1 MSHPTRPTGEGP
13 DEARARWRATLRAKA
28 LGAAPERRASFE
40 TSSGIEVRDVYTA
53 ADTAG
58 LDEGRDLGLP
68 GEFPFTRGV
77 QPTMYRSRFW
87 TMRQYAGFA
96 TAEETNR
103 RFRYLLDQGQTG
115 LSVAFDLP
123 TQMGYDS
130 DARDAEGEVGRV
142 GVPISS
148 LVDMGVLLDGL
159 PLGEV
164 STSMTIN
171 ATAPILLALYVAAA
185 EAQGVPRERISGTTQ
200 NDILKEYIARG
211 TYIFPPRPSM
221 RLVTDVFEFCAGE
234 LPKWNT
240 ISISGYHM
248 REAGATAAQ
257 ELAFTLADGIAYVE
271 AAVERGLDVDDFA
284 GRLSFFFA
292 AWSELFE
299 EVAKFRVARR
309 MWATIMRERFGAS
322 NARSL
327 LCRFHVQ
334 TAGSSLTAQSV
345 DNNVVR
351 TTIQAL
357 SAVLGGAQSLH
368 TNARDEALAL
378 PTEEAARLALRT
390 QQIIAHEAG
399 VTETPDPLAGSY
411 YVESL
416 TNELEAAAWAYLDEI
431 EAMGGTLV
439 AIERGFQQREIQEA
453 AYRVQRA
460 IESGE
465 QVVVGVNRFRDDE
478 VHTPPIQK
486 IDPDGERRQVER
498 VRRVRAE
505 RSSERWTTAIAS
517 RWPAWPP
524 YGGLFDTVIPHLTIA
539 ESEDAPLEAVVA
551 AVEAEL
557 PFDGRAD
564 RLELWLQDEGG
575 RWRPHWTFPL
585 GVRP

>member
-1 MSHPTRPTGEGP
+1 VTEAADAPGRRRPSGEGHDP
-13 DEARARWRATLRAKA
+13 ARERWRASLRAKA
-28 LGAAPERRASFE
+28 VASSPERRERFV
-40 TSSGIEVRDVYTA
+40 TSSGIEVRDLYTA
-53 ADTAG
+53 ADIG
-58 LDEGRDLGLP
+58 DLDEDRDLGRP

-103 RFRYLLDQGQTG
+103 RFRYLLDHGQTG

-130 DARDAEGEVGRV
+130 DAPAAEGEVGRV

-148 LVDMGVLLDGL
+148 LADMATLVDGL

-185 EAQGVPRERISGTTQ
+185 EAQGVERSWISGTTQ

-221 RLVTDVFEFCAGE
+221 RLVTDVFEFCARE

-257 ELAFTLADGIAYVE
+257 ELAFTLADAIAYVE
-271 AAVERGLDVDDFA
+271 AAVDRGLDVDDFA

-309 MWATIMRERFGAS
+309 MWATIMRERFGAT
-322 NARSL
+322 NPRSMM
-327 LCRFHVQ
+327 CRFHVQ
-334 TAGSSLTAQSV
+334 TAGSSLTAQSI

-357 SAVLGGAQSLH
+357 AAVLGGAQSLH
-368 TNARDEALAL
+368 TNSRDEALAL

-390 QQIIAHEAG
+390 QQILAYEAG
-399 VTETPDPLAGSY
+399 VTETPDPLAGSFF
-411 YVESL
+411 VESL
-416 TNELEAAAWAYLDEI
+416 SHELEAAAWSYLDEI
-431 EAMGGTLV
+431 ESLGGTLA

-453 AYRVQRA
+453 AYHVQLA
-460 IESGE
+460 VDTGQ
-465 QVVVGVNRFRDDE
+465 QVVVGVNRYTDDE
-478 VHTPPIQK
+478 LATPPTQR
-486 IDPDGERRQVER
+486 IDPEGERRQVER
-498 VRRVRAE
+498 VRRVRTE
-505 RSSERWTTAIAS
+505 RSAEAWTSAMDALEDVARTDGNLMPAILSAV
-517 RWPAWPP
+517 RA
-524 YGGLFDTVIPHLTIA
+524 YGTVGEI
-539 ESEDAPLEAVVA
+539 S
-551 AVEAEL
+551 
-557 PFDGRAD
+557 D
-564 RLELWLQDEGG
+564 RLRVAWGEHRELI
-575 RWRPHWTFPL
+575 T
-585 GVRP
+585 V